1 MSFISDSIVRQIFSL
16 LCLASFYLCSPVQA
30 CWDVIPLDLN
40 TTTQLGGMGA
50 GQSLSFD
57 LEVPSKGILTVLATG
72 SLGSAAPALDRTSG
86 CERDR
91 SGGARVLSRSLRRI
105 SLAVRAGTHSFKV
118 ASQDLRSPLP
128 RVDIRTIF
136 TASIEGEEDP
146 GEVDVDPD
154 PFHLPGTSRR
164 QLPGTCQ
171 SIEGEEDPG
180 EVDVDPD
187 PFHLP
192 GTSRRQL
199 PGTCQSIEG
208 EEDPGEVDVDPDPFH
223 QEESDPTTGRKLV
236 LPHTASSGLWVLS
249 ADTAGRAVGLYD
261 DRGQRLAVSESGF
274 QRLLLP
280 GTYFLQLEEAW
291 NSKSS
296 QPATLRARP
305 W

>member
-40 TTTQLGGMGA
+40 TTTQLGGMDA

-146 GEVDVDPD
+146 GGVDVDPD
-154 PFHLPGTSRR
+154 PFHLPGT
-164 QLPGTCQ
+164 T
-171 SIEGEEDPG
+171 
-180 EVDVDPD
+180 
-187 PFHLP
+187 
-192 GTSRRQL
+192 RRQL

-274 QRLLLP
+274 RRLLLP

-291 NSKSS
+291 NSKSG